1 MTLPR
6 WDQKERAVRR
16 GSVVALPIN
25 AAYIRGASAA
35 TTNPGQHMTTE
46 REPTKSVAGALPL
59 GYHAVHEEFATVGAV
74 KLCYSTT
81 GDPERPA
88 LLLIMGLGYQLV
100 HWPDAFCQQLADRG
114 YYVVR
119 FDNRDAGRS
128 THLPGARYT
137 LEDMADDAV
146 GLLDAQRIGSAHVV
160 GASLGGM
167 VAQLMAIRHPT
178 RVRSLAS
185 LMSTTGQRGK
195 GKTALR
201 LYRHAFSRR
210 PRTEEEAVARRV
222 RIFLD
227 IGSTGFSQDAD
238 EIRRATMLAF
248 RRDPDSRGGRRR
260 QHRAARTSDDRT
272 ARLRQISAPTIVIHG
287 TADPICHASGGE
299 ATAQAIPGAR
309 LELIDGMGHD
319 FPPDA
324 WPRVIGA
331 IADNARRADATPRT
345 SKNPADPGG

>member
-1 MTLPR
+1 MKT
-6 WDQKERAVRR
+6 DQ
-16 GSVVALPIN
+16 P
-25 AAYIRGASAA
+25 
-35 TTNPGQHMTTE
+35 MTTE
-46 REPTKSVAGALPL
+46 PEPKKSVAGTLPL
-59 GYHAVHEEFATVGAV
+59 GAHELDEQFATVGAL

-81 GDPERPA
+81 GDPKRPA
-88 LLLIMGLGYQLV
+88 MLLIMGLGFQLV
-100 HWPDAFCQQLADRG
+100 HWPDAFCQQLADHG

-137 LEDMADDAV
+137 LQDIADDAI
-146 GLLDAQRIGSAHVV
+146 GLLDALKIDTAHVV

-167 VAQLMAIRHPT
+167 VAQLIAIRHPS

-201 LYRHAFSRR
+201 VYRHMFSRR
-210 PRTEEEAVARRV
+210 PRTQQEASERRL

-227 IGSTGFSQDAD
+227 VGSTGLPQDVG
-238 EIRRATMLAF
+238 EIRRATALAF
-248 RRDPDSRGGRRR
+248 ERDPDARRGRRR
-260 QHRAARTSDDRT
+260 QYRAVRT
-272 ARLRQISAPTIVIHG
+272 ARDRTPALRQISAPTLVIHG
-287 TADPICHASGGE
+287 TVDPMCHPSGGH

-319 FPPDA
+319 LPPA
-324 WPRVIGA
+324 TWPRIIGT
-331 IADNARRADATPRT
+331 ITNNAHRADAAPRL
-345 SKNPADPGG
+345 SEHGGPGDR